1 MKNYIHR
8 FDTIIEKFIK
18 RLPAWYRLP
27 MTLITQLGQA
37 VVTIGL
43 AMFFIGIGYKT
54 SNTPLLTAGI
64 VAISTT
70 AISTVLKLILRRNR
84 PVTEYV
90 ERMFFHTYSFPSGH
104 AASTVPIFGMA
115 AYLLA
120 GLSGVHW
127 ALVAIVTLIPVL
139 VGISRVYLGAHFAS
153 DVAGG
158 WLLGGAGLAVII
170 FIVQPSL

>member
-1 MKNYIHR
+1 MKNYIHN
-8 FDTIIEKFIK
+8 FDTTTERIIK
-18 RLPAWYRLP
+18 RLPAWFALP
-27 MTLITQLGQA
+27 MTLITQLGQP

-54 SNTPLLTAGI
+54 NNTPLLTAGI
-64 VAISTT
+64 VAVATT
-70 AISTVLKLILRRNR
+70 GVGTVLKLILRRNR

-104 AASTVPIFGMA
+104 AASTVPIFGLL

-120 GLSGVHW
+120 GMNIHW
-127 ALVAIVTLIPVL
+127 SWVLLAIITPVL

-153 DVAGG
+153 DVIGG
-158 WLLGGAGLAVII
+158 WLLGIAGLAVII